1 MDLKKVSGRLEVRS
15 GCEIW
20 EWLKGLLKGWLGG
33 RHRGRVN
40 LCALILA
47 CLLLAALLGGCKT
60 GKNDP
65 LAYQN
70 GAFVAEIKGEMGK
83 VEIMAEVTVSAQDP
97 KSGVRQVTVEYLS
110 PSVLSGLK
118 LTAGLDQNAN
128 IVGNIEVQ
136 YSPADPS
143 ETGSE
148 VLEKPFI
155 LSLEGDAAA
164 ELLRPARAL
173 IPQQPYAEIIRLE
186 EGFRVTF
193 SDGRVME
200 TDEFGRPKQI
210 ISEQFLFHICFWN

>member
-1 MDLKKVSGRLEVRS
+1 MGCKKSLGRVCKRFLGR
-15 GCEIW
+15 
-20 EWLKGLLKGWLGG
+20 LGG
-33 RHRGRVN
+33 RVK

-47 CLLLAALLGGCKT
+47 CLLLAILLGGCKT

-65 LAYQN
+65 LSYEN
-70 GAFVAEIKGEMGK
+70 GAFVAEIKGKMGK
-83 VEIMAEVTVSAQDP
+83 VEIMAAVTVSAQDP

-118 LTAGLDQNAN
+118 LTAGLDQNAD
-128 IVGNIEVQ
+128 IVGNIEAQ
-136 YSPADPS
+136 YNPADSS
-143 ETGSE
+143 ETDSGGS
-148 VLEKPFI
+148 EKPFI

-173 IPQQPYAEIIRLE
+173 IPQNPYAEIIRLE

-210 ISEQFLFHICFWN
+210 ISEQFHFQIVFWN